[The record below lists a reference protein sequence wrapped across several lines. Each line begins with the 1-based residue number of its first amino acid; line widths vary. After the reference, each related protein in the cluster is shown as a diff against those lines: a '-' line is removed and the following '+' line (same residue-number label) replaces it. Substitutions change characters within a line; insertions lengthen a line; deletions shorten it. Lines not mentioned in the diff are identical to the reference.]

1 MMKRL
6 GRLFVIKT
14 RFEALAVTYAIA
26 LGAVE
31 RGMHYLETY
40 PGFGGWLLFAACT
53 GVVFMVGG
61 KLMDLTRDDSGL
73 RRRRSDYGAE
83 AQSPQA

>member
-1 MMKRL
+1 MMKKL

-14 RFEALAVTYAIA
+14 RWEALAVIYAIA

-31 RGMHYLETY
+31 RGMHYLEQY
-40 PGFGGWLLFAACT
+40 PGFGGWLLFTACT

-61 KLMDLTRDDSGL
+61 KLMDLTRNDSGE
-73 RRRRSDYGAE
+73 RRRKSDFL
-83 AQSPQA
+83 PQT

>member
-14 RFEALAVTYAIA
+14 RWEALAVIYAIA

-31 RGMHYLETY
+31 RGMHYLERF

-61 KLMDLTRDDSGL
+61 KLMDLTRADSGE
-73 RRRRSDYGAE
+73 RRRKSDFH
-83 AQSPQA
+83 AQA